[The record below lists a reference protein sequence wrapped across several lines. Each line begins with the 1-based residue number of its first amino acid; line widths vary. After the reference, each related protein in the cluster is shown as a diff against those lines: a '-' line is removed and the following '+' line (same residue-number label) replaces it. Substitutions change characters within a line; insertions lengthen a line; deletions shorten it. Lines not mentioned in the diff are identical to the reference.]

1 MAAPVQAI
9 VAAFNSPDAAGQILA
24 DLKQGRREGLIGI
37 IDAAVVVKDADG
49 KVKVTDAKKRGVK
62 GLVTGGVIGA
72 LIGLVAAPAAAVTAA
87 AAAGAGAASGG
98 ALGGLTG
105 KLRSAPLKAELKD
118 LAANMPPGS
127 SAIVAV
133 IEHDWVPQLQAELEI
148 AGAQFVHD
156 SIQAD
161 IVNQLNAGG
170 NVLYTVGDGNL
181 GSGAVRMADRD
192 SGSEVS
198 TVLVGDNGVLID
210 NTVITNEPLEE
221 TAAH

>member
-1 MAAPVQAI
+1 MVAPVQAI
-9 VAAFNSPDAAGQILA
+9 VAAFNSPDTAGQVME

-37 IDAAVVVKDADG
+37 IDAAVVVKDAEG

-62 GLVTGGVIGA
+62 GFVTGGVIGA

-98 ALGGLTG
+98 VLGGLTG

-118 LAANMPPGS
+118 LGANMPPGS
-127 SAIVAV
+127 SAIVAL
-133 IEHDWVPQLQAELEI
+133 IEHDWVPQLQAELAAE
-148 AGAQFVHD
+148 GAWLIHD

-170 NVLYTVGDGNL
+170 NVLYTSGGGNL
-181 GSGAVRMADRD
+181 GSGTVRMADQD
-192 SGSEVS
+192 SESQVS
-198 TVLVGDNGVLID
+198 GILVGENGVLVD

-221 TAAH
+221 TAVR